1 MNLKNKNKI
10 SLLALNFVSQLFSFF
25 LIWFLSRKLNV
36 EVFSDFGKVSS
47 AIAWVTSLTILN
59 TGLIYQIKKSV
70 LLKKISR
77 YGVSILAYNT
87 IIVLILLWLFEFV
100 NNEFVTSINYY
111 FITVVAF
118 AFYSVGLSSLVQS
131 RLIRSKKLREL
142 GVFKLIQSL
151 VSSIVIFFFS
161 LIIGLNF
168 ASSNVIIFLYFLGY
182 FISSVIFI
190 KGDIK
195 PYSIKRTVKF
205 VFRERVYCLNSVAN
219 NLINS
224 SSIHGV
230 SYGMFFVFE
239 EKYAAAFF
247 LLSRIIGGPVSLV
260 SNIASQIYISEVGGK
275 IREHNYYQVLRIMYK
290 YIISAFLVGVAGY
303 LVLGFVLSLN
313 FVAIFGNEW
322 SFSQPILLPCII
334 YFFIRFTFI
343 PIMQTLNLA
352 SHIKS
357 MFYWEL
363 SRVSLLTILFLIF
376 FIIELDITWFVYSLS
391 LSFLFLYLQYINMVR
406 RKLIKI

>member
-142 GVFKLIQSL
+142 GVFKLIQS
-151 VSSIVIFFFS
+151 
-161 LIIGLNF
+161 
-168 ASSNVIIFLYFLGY
+168 
-182 FISSVIFI
+182 
-190 KGDIK
+190 
-195 PYSIKRTVKF
+195 
-205 VFRERVYCLNSVAN
+205 
-219 NLINS
+219 
-224 SSIHGV
+224 
-230 SYGMFFVFE
+230 
-239 EKYAAAFF
+239 
-247 LLSRIIGGPVSLV
+247 
-260 SNIASQIYISEVGGK
+260 
-275 IREHNYYQVLRIMYK
+275 
-290 YIISAFLVGVAGY
+290 
-303 LVLGFVLSLN
+303 
-313 FVAIFGNEW
+313 
-322 SFSQPILLPCII
+322 
-334 YFFIRFTFI
+334 
-343 PIMQTLNLA
+343 
-352 SHIKS
+352 
-357 MFYWEL
+357 
-363 SRVSLLTILFLIF
+363 
-376 FIIELDITWFVYSLS
+376 
-391 LSFLFLYLQYINMVR
+391 
-406 RKLIKI
+406 